1 MSIGINNTN
10 SVVDGYDVKN
20 GLLGIKRDRYLLLI
34 GHMSFENTDNKTR
47 NV

>member
-1 MSIGINNTN
+1 MSININNTN

-20 GLLGIKRDRYLLLI
+20 GLLGIKRDRYLLLL
-34 GHMSFENTDNKTR
+34 GYMGLENTDNKTR

>member
-1 MSIGINNTN
+1 MSIDINSTN
-10 SVVDGYDVKN
+10 SVIDGYDVKN

-34 GHMSFENTDNKTR
+34 GHMSLEGNDNKTR

>member
-1 MSIGINNTN
+1 MSIDINNSN

-20 GLLGIKRDRYLLLI
+20 GLLGIKRDRFLLLI
-34 GHMSFENTDNKTR
+34 GHMSLESTDDKTR

>member
-1 MSIGINNTN
+1 MSIDINNTN

-20 GLLGIKRDRYLLLI
+20 GLIGLKRDRFLLLL
-34 GHMSFENTDNKTR
+34 GHMGLENNDNKAK

>member
-1 MSIGINNTN
+1 MSIDINNTN
-10 SVVDGYDVKN
+10 SVIDTYDAKN

-34 GHMSFENTDNKTR
+34 GHMSLENTDDKTR